1 MSQEI
6 PLISNSWS
14 NDLGQIWKK
23 QHLTKELSCRNHIK
37 SQILETVLGQFEK
50 MPPIFH
56 ILNSVGGWITYIHV
70 TTISQHFGGL
80 TFLTSCKGRQVYRGH
95 LGRISSTV
103 WPGAT
108 ATTTGFCLL
117 EACCWRVYSQ
127 SYLSYKTHSVCK
139 NHGSF
144 RPFVDKWCQEAIC
157 NDRQGCG
164 QRATYTT
171 NHLKIDLQV
180 SLFDGKMLV
189 TTAVVRFSLD
199 LLLCGLM
206 RSNFLVENKSLPP
219 GKRTR
224 PKNLSS
230 E

>member
-14 NDLGQIWKK
+14 NDPGQIWKT

-127 SYLSYKTHSVCK
+127 SYLSYKTHSFARIMAVSDHLLTSDVKKQFAMTVMGAASAQHIPPTTSKLICK
-139 NHGSF
+139 S
-144 RPFVDKWCQEAIC
+144 PC
-157 NDRQGCG
+157 
-164 QRATYTT
+164 
-171 NHLKIDLQV
+171 LM
-180 SLFDGKMLV
+180 GKC
-189 TTAVVRFSLD
+189 
-199 LLLCGLM
+199 LLPLL
-206 RSNFLVENKSLPP
+206 
-219 GKRTR
+219 
-224 PKNLSS
+224 
-230 E
+230 